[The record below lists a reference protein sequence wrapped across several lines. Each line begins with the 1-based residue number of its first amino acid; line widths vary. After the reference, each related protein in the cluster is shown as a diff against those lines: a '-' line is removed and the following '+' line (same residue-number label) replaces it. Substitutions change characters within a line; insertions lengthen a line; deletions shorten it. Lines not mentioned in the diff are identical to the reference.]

1 MTRFDSVKSTG
12 ASSQRTG
19 VIKMEIVAAIF
30 GALITRPAW
39 FSITEAWKQTLE
51 VTAISPALRTT
62 ALELGVVE
70 ECVQGPKARKRQA
83 QEAESRNI

>member
-1 MTRFDSVKSTG
+1 
-12 ASSQRTG
+12 
-19 VIKMEIVAAIF
+19 MEIVAAIF

-62 ALELGVVE
+62 ALELGVAGGV
-70 ECVQGPKARKRQA
+70 CPRPQSP
-83 QEAESRNI
+83 QEAGTGG